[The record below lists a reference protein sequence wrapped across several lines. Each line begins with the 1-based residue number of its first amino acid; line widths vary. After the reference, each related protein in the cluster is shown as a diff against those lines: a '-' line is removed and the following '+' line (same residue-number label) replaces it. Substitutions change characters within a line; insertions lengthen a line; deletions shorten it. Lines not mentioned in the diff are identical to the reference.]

1 MISILMPIYNGI
13 EYIEESVSSVLNQT
27 YTDWELIIGVNGHL
41 ENSDVYKRALQFS
54 SDKISV
60 MDFPELK
67 GKSITLN
74 KMLEFVKYD
83 TICLLDIDDM
93 WVPEKLEAQI
103 PYIDKYDV
111 IGTKCQYFGES
122 TVLPWLYMGEI
133 VESHFSEIN
142 TIINSSCMINRR
154 GRKIFWDPIWDGVED
169 FDLWIRLVKDN
180 WTFYNVD
187 SILVKHR
194 IHKDSFFNTKN
205 RELSN
210 TLMTDRFKK

>member
-27 YTDWELIIGVNGHL
+27 FPEWELIIGINGHPG
-41 ENSDVYKRALQFS
+41 NSEVYKRALQFS

-74 KMLEFVKYD
+74 KMMEFVKYKS
-83 TICLLDIDDM
+83 ICLLDVDDI
-93 WVPEKLEAQI
+93 WAPEKLMTQI

-111 IGTKCQYFGES
+111 IGTNCQYFGES
-122 TVLPWLYMGEI
+122 NVIPWLFMGEI
-133 VESHFSEIN
+133 VESHFSEVN
-142 TIINSSCMINRR
+142 TIINSSCMINTR
-154 GRKIFWDPIWDGVED
+154 GRKISWDPVWDGVED
-169 FDLWIRLVKDN
+169 FDLWIRLIKDN
-180 WTFYNVD
+180 WTFFNVNN
-187 SILVKHR
+187 ILVKHR
-194 IHKDSFFNTKN
+194 IHKDSFFNTRN

>member
-27 YTDWELIIGVNGHL
+27 FTEWELIIGVNGHP

-83 TICLLDIDDM
+83 TICLLDVDDM
-93 WVPEKLEAQI
+93 WVPEKLEAQM

-133 VESHFSEIN
+133 FESHFSEIN

-154 GRKIFWDPIWDGVED
+154 GRKIFWDPVWDGVED

-180 WTFYNVD
+180 WTFFNID

-210 TLMTDRFKK
+210 TLMSDRFKK